1 MNETRDYGEWKG
13 EQLNKSAVNNLPP
26 GVEIDINAELYD
38 NLLFGLGMDVEL
50 RLIGDTFEER
60 KP

>member
-1 MNETRDYGEWKG
+1 VSEPRDYGEWKG
-13 EQLNKSAVNNLPP
+13 KQLNKAWTSCPLP
-26 GVEIDINAELYD
+26 GVEVDINTELYG

>member
-1 MNETRDYGEWKG
+1 MNKVQDYGEWKG
-13 EQLNKSAVNNLPP
+13 KQLNKARKNCLPP
-26 GVEIDINAELYD
+26 GVEVDINTELYD